1 MVGMVSKTR
10 QGTGRGS
17 DRPGWRDARVEWCLA
32 SPCILLRRV
41 RRWGLLHSRLC
52 AAMRFNP
59 GRLRGLGSPLGLVVL
74 DNVVV
79 IEVNEVG
86 GVQHEA
92 AVSLVA
98 ALAAVQAGVAFVS
111 GMRGGRRSNGVR

>member
-1 MVGMVSKTR
+1 M
-10 QGTGRGS
+10 
-17 DRPGWRDARVEWCLA
+17 
-32 SPCILLRRV
+32 
-41 RRWGLLHSRLC
+41 HSRLY